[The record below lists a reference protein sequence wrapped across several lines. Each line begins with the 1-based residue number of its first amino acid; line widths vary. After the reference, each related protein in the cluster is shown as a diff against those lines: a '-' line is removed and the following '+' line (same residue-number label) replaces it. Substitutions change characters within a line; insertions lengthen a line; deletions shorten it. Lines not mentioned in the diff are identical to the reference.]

1 MLQAR
6 LLSYNDGILRYAY
19 RPEGEGVEGVLSYD
33 VNNNIYNV
41 EKIAGVDLIGLYLYR
56 QPLFSR
62 MKEMGK
68 TGKLVDS
75 FSIAIY

>member
-6 LLSYNDGILRYAY
+6 LLSYDDGILRYAY
-19 RPEGEGVEGVLSYD
+19 RPEGEGVLSYD
-33 VNNNIYNV
+33 VNNNIYHV